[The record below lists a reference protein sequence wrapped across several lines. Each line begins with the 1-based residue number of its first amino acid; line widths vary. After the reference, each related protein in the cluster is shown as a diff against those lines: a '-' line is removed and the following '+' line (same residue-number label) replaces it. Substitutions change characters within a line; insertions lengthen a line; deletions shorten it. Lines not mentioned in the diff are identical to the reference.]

1 MTILFLCTGNS
12 CRSQMAEAWARAL
25 WPAPYQ
31 ALSAGTHPQGMNPI
45 TATVMAEVGISLA
58 GHLSKAIDDLDIT
71 QIDVLATVCDSAH
84 EACPHVPG
92 IPTAI
97 HHSFPDPY
105 AAGQDPTDEDVLQIY
120 RTVRDEI
127 RVWVEQLPQSLL
139 PAERS

>member
-58 GHLSKAIDDLDIT
+58 GHSSKAIDDLDIT
-71 QIDVLATVCDSAH
+71 QIDILATVCDSAH

-139 PAERS
+139 PVERS